1 MDLSKSS
8 IICSAGSFCH
18 KQHFMERFQDSVKT
32 FYVVDASDFVAIW
45 RHHQKMVFNKC
56 AWGSCPYEIDY
67 WLHSQLKRLTDFVE
81 YVRDYNLN
89 NEQVILKLAFFY
101 SPKLINKHEV
111 FWWYSLSEWEYKDVP
126 KGKDIRWRAQ
136 CM

>member
-1 MDLSKSS
+1 M
-8 IICSAGSFCH
+8 
-18 KQHFMERFQDSVKT
+18 
-32 FYVVDASDFVAIW
+32 
-45 RHHQKMVFNKC
+45 
-56 AWGSCPYEIDY
+56 
-67 WLHSQLKRLTDFVE
+67 TDFVE

-89 NEQVILKLAFFY
+89 NEQVISKLAFFY